1 MKEVRCHMH
10 QFPNEAVTHNGRFH
24 ADDVFSAALLK
35 IINPEIHI
43 SRVSS
48 IPENFSGIV
57 FDLADGI
64 FDHHNSNMKYRD
76 NGVPYASF
84 GLLWKEYGH
93 TLVSESAAKTFDES
107 FIQPLDTQDNYGGN
121 NMLCRAITQ
130 ANPKWDS
137 FDDPDE
143 CFFKVVDIAK
153 FILINE
159 IESMK
164 STERAIKIVKDALA
178 NQNNGIVTLS
188 IGVPWKSILIPE
200 PVFFVIYPS
209 TRGGFNA
216 QAVPKSIGSN
226 ECKIY
231 FPEVWRGKTDTLTEI
246 SGIPDLIFCHSS
258 GYLIAAKSIEA
269 AIRACE
275 TAIKNAP

>member
-1 MKEVRCHMH
+1 MH
-10 QFPNEAVTHNGRFH
+10 QLPNEAVTHNGRFH

-35 IINPEIHI
+35 ILNPEIHI
-43 SRVSS
+43 SRVSTV
-48 IPENFSGIV
+48 PENFDGIV
-57 FDLADGI
+57 FDLANGT
-64 FDHHNSNMKYRD
+64 FDHHNSNKKCRE

-84 GLLWKEYGH
+84 GLLWNEYGH

-137 FDDPDE
+137 SENPDE
-143 CFFKVVDIAK
+143 CFFKAVSFAK
-153 FILINE
+153 FILLNE

-164 STERAIKIVKDALA
+164 STERATMIVKEALA
-178 NQNNGIVTLS
+178 NQTNGIITLS
-188 IGVPWKSILIPE
+188 IGVPWKAILIPA
-200 PVFFVIYPS
+200 PVYFVIYPS

-216 QAVPKSIGSN
+216 QAIPKSIESN
-226 ECKIY
+226 ESKIY
-231 FPEVWRGKTDTLTEI
+231 FPEAWRGQTDSLAEI
-246 SGIPDLIFCHSS
+246 SGIPDMTFCHSS
-258 GYLIAAKSIEA
+258 GYLVATKSIEA
-269 AIRACE
+269 AVKACE

>member
-1 MKEVRCHMH
+1 MY
-10 QFPNEAVTHNGRFH
+10 QLPYEAVTHNGRFH

-35 IINPEIHI
+35 ILNPEIHI

-48 IPENFSGIV
+48 VPDNFSGIV
-57 FDLADGI
+57 FDLADGA
-64 FDHHNSNMKYRD
+64 FDHHNSNMKYRA

-93 TLVSESAAKTFDES
+93 ILVSASAAKSFDES

-137 FDDPDE
+137 CSDPDE
-143 CFFKVVDIAK
+143 CFFKAVDIAK

-159 IESMK
+159 IESMR
-164 STERAIKIVKDALA
+164 STERAIKIVKEALE
-178 NQNNGIVTLS
+178 NQRNGIVTLS
-188 IGVPWKSILIPE
+188 IGVPWKSVLIPE
-200 PVFFVIYPS
+200 PVYFVVYPS

-216 QAVPKSIGSN
+216 QAVPKGIDSN

-231 FPEVWRGKTDTLTEI
+231 FPEEWRGQTNTLVKI
-246 SGIPDLIFCHSS
+246 SGVSDLTFCHSS
-258 GYLIAAKSIEA
+258 GYLISAKSIDA
-269 AIRACE
+269 AVKACE
-275 TAIKNAP
+275 IAIKNAPYK

>member
-1 MKEVRCHMH
+1 MH
-10 QFPNEAVTHNGRFH
+10 LLPNEAVTHNGRFH

-35 IINPEIHI
+35 ILNPEIHI
-43 SRVSS
+43 SRVPS
-48 IPENFSGIV
+48 IPENFSGII
-57 FDLADGI
+57 FDLSNGT
-64 FDHHNSNMKYRD
+64 FDHHNSNMKFRD

-93 TLVSESAAKTFDES
+93 ILVSESAAKTFDES
-107 FIQPLDTQDNYGGN
+107 FIQPLDSQDNYGGN

-137 FDDPDE
+137 LDDPDE
-143 CFFKVVDIAK
+143 CFFKAVDWAK
-153 FILINE
+153 FILNNE

-164 STERAIKIVKDALA
+164 STERAIEIVKDALA
-178 NQNNGIVTLS
+178 NQNDGIVTLS

-200 PVFFVIYPS
+200 PVYFVIYPS

-216 QAVPKSIGSN
+216 QAVPKSIESN

-231 FPEVWRGKTDTLTEI
+231 FPEAWRGQTDELAKI
-246 SGIPDLIFCHSS
+246 SANPDLTFCHSS
-258 GYLIAAKSIEA
+258 GYLIAAKSIGA
-269 AIRACE
+269 AVKACE